1 MINILLNG
9 CKGNMGTALTNYI
22 KNISD
27 FNLLY
32 GIDKNNSN
40 LIYNISQK
48 PDVIIDFS
56 TVNSSLNI
64 LDYAVENLIPI
75 VIATTGFSQDDENK
89 ISEFSEAIPIFK
101 SSNMS
106 YGINIFSNIVSS
118 FSQHLKDMDIEI
130 IEKHHR
136 NKVDSPSGTALMIAN
151 NINKQN
157 NNKYK
162 YVFNRNTIK
171 NRSKSYNEIGFSS
184 VRGRKFNR

>member
-1 MINILLNG
+1 MINILLDG

-106 YGINIFSNIVSS
+106 YGINIFSNIVSY

-171 NRSKSYNEIGFSS
+171 NRTKSYNEIGFSS

>member
-1 MINILLNG
+1 M
-9 CKGNMGTALTNYI
+9 CAYKTRVRCETARQLIIMADMLAADLSYSADDSRSIIRRLACEKALARLT
-22 KNISD
+22 
-27 FNLLY
+27 F
-32 GIDKNNSN
+32 
-40 LIYNISQK
+40 
-48 PDVIIDFS
+48 
-56 TVNSSLNI
+56 
-64 LDYAVENLIPI
+64 
-75 VIATTGFSQDDENK
+75 
-89 ISEFSEAIPIFK
+89 
-101 SSNMS
+101 
-106 YGINIFSNIVSS
+106 
-118 FSQHLKDMDIEI
+118 LKDMDIEI